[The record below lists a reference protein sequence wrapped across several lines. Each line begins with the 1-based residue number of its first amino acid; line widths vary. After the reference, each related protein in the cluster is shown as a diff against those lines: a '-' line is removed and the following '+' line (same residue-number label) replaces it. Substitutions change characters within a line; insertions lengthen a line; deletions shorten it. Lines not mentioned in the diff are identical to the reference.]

1 MSGAKKRHP
10 LGDKREVHQHGIGQ
24 RDFDVTREDAG
35 EVSPF

>member
-10 LGDKREVHQHGIGQ
+10 LGDKREVHQHGQ